1 MNGSQLP
8 MLIFLMLCQRKLNK
22 PDVHPWTVCIDW
34 RIMFSNYF
42 QPLSQKVSIKDQFP
56 GVEDRY
62 NIYFTKGIYFLLL
75 LWKELLFIH
84 TTGCMFLFYKKESL
98 LLLFLQL
105 RESPGI
111 LSKLL
116 EIPGIWINFFDG
128 NHGISNSHQACLDYI
143 CGYWYITFVGRTT
156 LLGVNNLA

>member
-62 NIYFTKGIYFLLL
+62 NIYFTKGIYFCFYCGRSCYLYILQDVCFYFTRKKVYCCYSYNSVKVL
-75 LWKELLFIH
+75 EFCQNSWKFLEFESIFLMGTMEYQIH
-84 TTGCMFLFYKKESL
+84 T
-98 LLLFLQL
+98 
-105 RESPGI
+105 
-111 LSKLL
+111 KLV
-116 EIPGIWINFFDG
+116 W
-128 NHGISNSHQACLDYI
+128 
-143 CGYWYITFVGRTT
+143 ITFAGIDT
-156 LLGVNNLA
+156 LHLWEELHYWA